1 MNEFSL
7 SRKLLS
13 AYFMSI
19 LIFTSIFTVFQSFI
33 VFLTSLIS
41 NIIFSVLGVSIAG
54 SDNTWW
60 ALFFVSFAVVF
71 AIKQFIVLPLGF
83 YVSEDSSIKWE
94 SYFLVFLVIGCL
106 MYNINRLFPDY
117 PMPAII
123 PNFLVKFL
131 DGYRPGMQLT
141 SSDNIISSV
150 VAPITW
156 NAGPIIL
163 MWIMHVRSRITPFS
177 S

>member
-1 MNEFSL
+1 MNELSL

-19 LIFTSIFTVFQSFI
+19 LIFTSIFTVFQGFI
-33 VFLTSLIS
+33 IFLTSLVS
-41 NIIFSVLGVSIAG
+41 NIIFSITNINVVG

-60 ALFFVSFAVVF
+60 AIFLVSFGVVF

-83 YVSEDSSIKWE
+83 YVSEDNSSKWE
-94 SYFLVFLVIGCL
+94 SYFLLFLVFGCL
-106 MYNINRLFPDY
+106 AYNINRLFPDY
-117 PMPAII
+117 PMPSII

-131 DGYRPGMQLT
+131 DGYRPGMMLT
-141 SSDNIISSV
+141 SSDNTISNF
-150 VAPITW
+150 VAPILW

-163 MWIMHVRSRITPFS
+163 MWIMHVRSKIAPS
-177 S
+177 

>member
-1 MNEFSL
+1 MNELSL

-19 LIFTSIFTVFQSFI
+19 LIFTSIFTVFQIFI
-33 VFLTSLIS
+33 IFLTSLLS
-41 NIIFSVLGVSIAG
+41 NIIFSITGFNVIG

-60 ALFFVSFAVVF
+60 AIFLVSFGVVF

-83 YVSEDSSIKWE
+83 YVSEDNSTKWE
-94 SYFLVFLVIGCL
+94 SYFLVALVLGCL
-106 MYNINRLFPDY
+106 AYNVNRLFPDY
-117 PMPAII
+117 PMPTIF

-131 DGYRPGMQLT
+131 DGFRPGLQLT
-141 SSDNIISSV
+141 TSDNIISNI

-163 MWIMHVRSRITPFS
+163 MWIMHVRSKITPA
-177 S
+177 